1 MRAIIDLKYL
11 LEEEL
16 EKIVRKG
23 DITPTELERLD
34 KAVDI
39 IKDIETICAMKEYN
53 YQEEE
58 EGYSGG
64 YPMYARDGRGGSYE
78 GSYRRGG
85 GGGGGNSRMGGY
97 MMDPR
102 YYRDGGSYDGSYEG
116 GSYARGGRS
125 YDDRSYE
132 QGRGGSSRGYSG
144 HASKEELKKDLEE
157 MMGKAGSDK
166 ERMAIQQLLEQWKD

>member
-1 MRAIIDLKYL
+1 MKAIMDLKQL

-58 EGYSGG
+58 EEEGYSGR
-64 YPMYARDGRGGSYE
+64 YPYYTRGGRGGSYN
-78 GSYRRGG
+78 SYRRGDR
-85 GGGGGNSRMGGY
+85 GNSRMDSY

-102 YYRDGGSYDGSYEG
+102 YYMEGRSYGDEL
-116 GSYARGGRS
+116 YARGGSYMDRS

-132 QGRGGSSRGYSG
+132 RGRGGNSRDYSG
-144 HASKEELKKDLEE
+144 HATKEEVEKDLQE
-157 MMGKAGSDK
+157 MMNKASSEK
-166 ERMAIQQLLEQWKD
+166 ERLAIQQLLEQWKI

>member
-1 MRAIIDLKYL
+1 MKAIIDLKQL

-58 EGYSGG
+58 EMRYSGR
-64 YPMYARDGRGGSYE
+64 YPYYMRDGRGGSY
-78 GSYRRGG
+78 RRG
-85 GGGGGNSRMGGY
+85 NYRMDSY

-102 YYRDGGSYDGSYEG
+102 YYGEGRSYDDDDEE
-116 GSYARGGRS
+116 SYARGGSYMDRS
-125 YDDRSYE
+125 YNDRSYE
-132 QGRGGSSRGYSG
+132 QGRGGNIRRYSG
-144 HASKEELKKDLEE
+144 HMSKEDIKKDLQE
-157 MMGKAGSDK
+157 MMNKAGSDK

>member
-1 MRAIIDLKYL
+1 MRAIIDLKQL

-64 YPMYARDGRGGSYE
+64 YPMYMREGRGGSYE

-85 GGGGGNSRMGGY
+85 GGGGNSRMRGY

-102 YYRDGGSYDGSYEG
+102 YYRDGGSYDGFYDG

-132 QGRGGSSRGYSG
+132 QGGSSRGYSG
-144 HASKEELKKDLEE
+144 HATKEDLKKDLQE
-157 MMGKAGSDK
+157 MLGKAGSDK
-166 ERMAIQQLLEQWKD
+166 ERMAIQQLLDQWKG

>member
-1 MRAIIDLKYL
+1 MRAIIDLKQL

-23 DITPTELERLD
+23 DVTPTELDRLD

-64 YPMYARDGRGGSYE
+64 YPMYMRDGRGGSYE
-78 GSYRRGG
+78 GSYRR
-85 GGGGGNSRMGGY
+85 GGNSRMGGY

-102 YYRDGGSYDGSYEG
+102 YYRDG
-116 GSYARGGRS
+116 RS
-125 YDDRSYE
+125 YDDSYDGGSYVRGDRFYDSRYYD
-132 QGRGGSSRGYSG
+132 QDRGGNSRGYSG
-144 HASKEELKKDLEE
+144 HTSKEDLKKDLQE
-157 MMGKAGSDK
+157 MLNKAGSDK